1 MSYIKDLKWKNGMKV
16 KDLLNSYQSLG
27 YQSVEL
33 KKASEVFVK
42 MKKDNAKIFLTF
54 TSNMVTSGLRGFF
67 SQVIK
72 LEMADVIVTTVGGIE
87 EDIMK
92 ALGEKFSVGN
102 FEYDDVDLHEKGINR
117 VGNILIKNES
127 YMRFENEMLKILD
140 RLYKKKK
147 RWAISDMLKEIGLM
161 LEDES
166 SILYQAAKKNVP
178 IFCPAITDGAFGF
191 HLYL

>member
-102 FEYDDVDLHEKGINR
+102 FEYDDVDTFSL
-117 VGNILIKNES
+117 
-127 YMRFENEMLKILD
+127 
-140 RLYKKKK
+140 
-147 RWAISDMLKEIGLM
+147 
-161 LEDES
+161 
-166 SILYQAAKKNVP
+166 
-178 IFCPAITDGAFGF
+178 
-191 HLYL
+191 